1 MPHPTL
7 VIIDGPGGPTPE
19 WYLSRLCPAYDVHVL
34 WRPGPDPAAVERRGR
49 TFDSWCANVRVP
61 ADADLTD
68 YTVEYARRHSA
79 DGIAAFSEIPVV
91 EAHTAAAELGL
102 PGNPHA
108 SLPAL
113 RNKTRQRAA
122 LRAAGVPV
130 PRFAEVRTAREFH
143 EARHAVGLPAVLK
156 PVVGAG
162 SMATHA
168 VDADD
173 DLDEIWAQACH
184 AFVNDPRGGARPLF
198 ILEQRLIGS
207 KWYPDARYGDHVSVE
222 SVVRRGRTTHLAVTD
237 KFPLSPPFRENGGML
252 PSVLPPDRVRE
263 IEACATA
270 AVEALGL
277 TDSAVHTEF
286 KLTAE
291 GPMVIEV
298 NCRIGGGAVEMLH
311 HSAGYDYVAAT
322 AAVATGGDLPA
333 APEPRRYAGR
343 LIPQPPDRPV
353 VLSRVPSA
361 SEVLAIPGV
370 REVVL
375 PHEVGARL
383 SPERGSTNYLAA
395 AIAVSDRPEQLLDC
409 FDLLTAPGLFAFH
422 CPDEPAAG

>member
-1 MPHPTL
+1 
-7 VIIDGPGGPTPE
+7 GPTPE
-19 WYLSRLCPAYDVHVL
+19 WYLPRLCPAYDVHVL
-34 WRPGPDPAAVERRGR
+34 WRPGPNPAADERRTR

-61 ADADLTD
+61 ADADLTA
-68 YTVEYARRHSA
+68 YTVEYAKRHSA

-207 KWYPDARYGDHVSVE
+207 KWYADARYGDHVSVE
-222 SVVRRGRTTHLAVTD
+222 SIVRRGRTTHLAVTD

-252 PSVLPPDRVRE
+252 PSVLPSDRLRE

-333 APEPRRYAGR
+333 APAPHRYAGR
-343 LIPQPPDRPV
+343 LIPQPPDHPV

-370 REVVL
+370 REAVL
-375 PHEVGARL
+375 PHGVGARL
-383 SPERGSTNYLAA
+383 SPERGSTNYLTA
-395 AIAVSDRPEQLLDC
+395 AIAVTDRPEQLLDC
-409 FDLLTAPGLFAFH
+409 FDQLTATGLFAFQH
-422 CPDEPAAG
+422 PDEPVAG